1 MDNNSKALSLNRL
14 AAWADPCS
22 LTAVIFWACDERDQ
36 AAAIWNLL
44 VVVICLKFLCPGW
57 YSD

>member
-1 MDNNSKALSLNRL
+1 MDKNYKDLSLNRL

-36 AAAIWNLL
+36 AAAIWDLL
-44 VVVICLKFLCPGW
+44 IVMFSLKI
-57 YSD
+57 

>member
-1 MDNNSKALSLNRL
+1 MDKNSKALSLNRL

-36 AAAIWNLL
+36 AAAIWDLL
-44 VVVICLKFLCPGW
+44 VVMFSLKI
-57 YSD
+57 